1 MLGTA
6 LVLAGCLPSNRND
19 SEREWAR
26 SECNRILDDK
36 DRARCLRRVEEEF
49 GRRSRDAEPAPK
61 K

>member
-1 MLGTA
+1 MLGIA
-6 LVLAGCLPSNRND
+6 LVLAGCFPSNRSD

-49 GRRSRDAEPAPK
+49 GRRSRDAEPSPK